1 MRPDKLVLQAGVGE
15 RADSLEAASWG
26 LQVLSLLC
34 SSGGTPAG
42 TRHNMAASNLALE
55 MRSIGERLLHKLQ
68 MLPQAEPVEIV
79 AFSVLVIFT
88 GKLGLPESPQ
98 RPWLFLASRRDET
111 MVYQPRG
118 WQRWPGGPP
127 DRGGEADVPWGE
139 PGDPPLILT
148 CCSRKQVCWAPGP
161 RGASGTPT
169 HRWRER
175 SSGGRHGDSHTS
187 SQTLGYF

>member
-15 RADSLEAASWG
+15 RADSLEAAPWG

-42 TRHNMAASNLALE
+42 TWHNMAASNLALE
-55 MRSIGERLLHKLQ
+55 MRSIGERLLYKLQ
-68 MLPQAEPVEIV
+68 TLPQAEPVEIV
-79 AFSVLVIFT
+79 AFSVLVIFI
-88 GKLGLPESPQ
+88 GKLRLPESPQ

-111 MVYQPRG
+111 MVPATGLAEVAGWSPR
-118 WQRWPGGPP
+118 QRRRSRCPLGGA
-127 DRGGEADVPWGE
+127 RGS
-139 PGDPPLILT
+139 PLILT

-169 HRWRER
+169 HRWREQ
-175 SSGGRHGDSHTS
+175 SSGGQHGDSHTS